1 MLCSM
6 SCNTHSQ
13 IHYFIGVWPPE
24 KRLRHTMAVQTPDS
38 KVSLSLSNFFYPSF
52 RHRRP
57 SQKETYLYW
66 QLWMF
71 LISCSSARG
80 TPSEHPPFDKSF
92 HQGSF
97 LTSQCNLFFCSLLMK
112 NKQSNQSPESE
123 NVLCQTWLVFSCM
136 FFVRT
141 MQNFNTDFY

>member
-13 IHYFIGVWPPE
+13 IHYCIGVWPPE
-24 KRLRHTMAVQTPDS
+24 KRLRHTMAVQTPGS

-97 LTSQCNLFFCSLLMK
+97 LTSQCNLNGFRFFCSLLMK
-112 NKQSNQSPESE
+112 NKQANQSPESE
-123 NVLCQTWLVFSCM
+123 NLLCQTRLVFTCI
-136 FFVRT
+136 FFLSV
-141 MQNFNTDFY
+141 QCKSL